1 MRLNKKVLCF
11 IDEYGTAGQG
21 DLYFGCV
28 IVLARQAGQVDKRFS
43 DQLELTANEIHA
55 VRLSDKYLKDLM
67 WRFWNASPTKHFI
80 LINRKIGAQAG
91 SPPVLYAQALVET
104 VKIGL
109 TLFRKEVLKTST
121 INNVDVITDINSQN
135 NHPDFDTEIDQSK
148 SDGGLFRAVNLVS
161 KVDSAASRLLQVA
174 DIAAYSRKFILAK
187 DLSADQLHQLYG
199 IRIR

>member
-28 IVLARQAGQVDKRFS
+28 VVLARQAGQIDKCFS
-43 DQLELTANEIHA
+43 DQLEPTANEIHA
-55 VRLSDKYLKDLM
+55 VRLSDRYLKDLM
-67 WRFWNASPTKHFI
+67 QRFWKSSPAEHFI

-91 SPPVLYAQALVET
+91 SPAVLYAQALVET

-109 TLFRKEVLKTST
+109 TLFRKDVLKTAT

-135 NHPDFDTEIDQSK
+135 SHPDFDAEIDQSK
-148 SDGGLFRAVNLVS
+148 SDGGLFRAVNIVS
-161 KVDSAASRLLQVA
+161 KVDSAASRILQLA
-174 DIAAYSRKFILAK
+174 DITAYSRKFILAN
-187 DLSADQLHQLYG
+187 DLSADQMHRLYG

>member
-1 MRLNKKVLCF
+1 M
-11 IDEYGTAGQG
+11 Q
-21 DLYFGCV
+21 
-28 IVLARQAGQVDKRFS
+28 RFC
-43 DQLELTANEIHA
+43 
-55 VRLSDKYLKDLM
+55 K
-67 WRFWNASPTKHFI
+67 ASPSESFI

-135 NHPDFDTEIDQSK
+135 SHPDFDTEINRSK
-148 SDGGLFRAVNLVS
+148 ADGGLFRAVNIVS
-161 KVDSAASRLLQVA
+161 KVDSAASRMLQLA
-174 DIAAYSRKFILAK
+174 DIAAYSRKFILAN
-187 DLSADQLHQLYG
+187 DINADQLHRLYG

>member
-28 IVLARQAGQVDKRFS
+28 IALARYTGQIDKCFS
-43 DQLELTANEIHA
+43 DQLEPSANEVHA
-55 VRLSDKYLKDLM
+55 VRLSDVYLKDLM
-67 WRFWNASPTKHFI
+67 QRFWKFSPSNRFI
-80 LINRKIGAQAG
+80 LINRKINAQSG

-121 INNVDVITDINSQN
+121 INNVDVITDINNQN
-135 NHPDFDTEIDQSK
+135 SHHDFDAEIDKSK
-148 SDGGLFRAVNLVS
+148 ADGGLFRAVNIVS
-161 KVDSAASRLLQVA
+161 KVDSAASRMLQLA
-174 DIAAYSRKFILAK
+174 DITAYSRKFILAR
-187 DLSADQLHQLYG
+187 DVNAEQLHRLYG